1 MNPEDLMRKYKYGY
15 IFSKDL
21 LERQFVKD
29 LLKENKQLKDNWN
42 EVKKDLRKIRQL
54 TFTKYNKNEWENCL
68 SFNDDIEPILDKM
81 KELEQESDNI
91 E

>member
-29 LLKENKQLKDNWN
+29 LLKENKQLK
-42 EVKKDLRKIRQL
+42 
-54 TFTKYNKNEWENCL
+54 EN
-68 SFNDDIEPILDKM
+68 IDKL
-81 KELEQESDNI
+81 ELENKVLKEQMVAMVKPNYTYGVRGSNE
-91 E
+91 